1 MKILITGGAGFVG
14 SHLCDSLL
22 SSGHDIVVFIRDNQK
37 IQNISHIADKIIIEN
52 VDVTKSSVLTKK
64 LLDVKPDIIYHLAG
78 QTSHKLS
85 FDDPLYDIDAN
96 ARSTLTI
103 LETIRKSELNSRFI
117 LGSTFVVIG
126 KPENLPINEDSPCN
140 PTSIYGA
147 NRLASENYCKI
158 FNQVYGLDTI
168 TFRITNSFGP
178 REQYLTPEKNAINFL
193 IYNAFKGKEITIYN
207 EGKFFRDVIYID
219 DVISALDILMN
230 KGEKG
235 NLYWISSNK
244 KTWFYE
250 IGKILEEKTNG
261 IVNYGDATEYNK
273 KVDVGNFLVDNSK
286 LKSLGWNANIST
298 RDGILKT
305 MEYFSKKEISLTNL

>member
-14 SHLCDSLL
+14 SHLCDSLI
-22 SSGHDIVVFIRDNQK
+22 SNGHEIVIFTRNPEK
-37 IQNISHIADKIIIEN
+37 NQNISHILDKITIES
-52 VDVTKSSVLTKK
+52 VDVTDSSKLEKK
-64 LLDVKPDIIYHLAG
+64 ILGIKPEIIFHLAG

-85 FDDPLYDIDAN
+85 FENPLYDIDAN
-96 ARSTLTI
+96 AKSTLTI
-103 LETIRKSELNSRFI
+103 LETLRKSELNSRFI

-126 KPENLPINEDSPCN
+126 KPESLPINESSSCN

-147 NRLASENYCKI
+147 SRLASENYCKI
-158 FNQVYGLDTI
+158 FNHVYGLDTV

-178 REQYLTPEKNAINFL
+178 REQYLTSEKNAINFL
-193 IYNAFKGKEITIYN
+193 IYNASKGKEITIYN

-219 DVISALDILMN
+219 DVISGLDTIMN
-230 KGEKG
+230 KGKKG

-244 KTWFYE
+244 KTWFHE
-250 IGKILEEKTNG
+250 IGSILEEKTNG
-261 IVNYGDATEYNK
+261 TVLYGDATEYNK

-286 LKSLGWNANIST
+286 LNSLGWNPSISV

-305 MEYFSKKEISLTNL
+305 LEYFEYFSKK